1 MQQGCLLIK
10 ESNKLDI
17 PKYFHLTSTLHSHCL
32 NRFSLFASPWLL
44 SLFPIASF
52 LGRSYIPVTCYHNQ
66 GLYLKILLLLSI
78 FIILVTHSCM
88 WRLYVYLYK
97 RYAGSDT
104 SPLYRI
110 IFILRA
116 TWGLYLFCFLPQCL
130 VQCLEYRGNFKIA
143 KQTNRSKLLD
153 TNVSKQW

>member
-1 MQQGCLLIK
+1 MGEGRLSYAVGLPSYKKRAINLIFP
-10 ESNKLDI
+10 SI
-17 PKYFHLTSTLHSHCL
+17 FHLASTLHSHCL
-32 NRFSLFASPWLL
+32 NRLSLFASPWLL
-44 SLFPIASF
+44 SLFLIASF
-52 LGRSYIPVTCYHNQ
+52 LGRSYLPVTCYHNQ

-78 FIILVTHSCM
+78 FIILVTYSCM

-97 RYAGSDT
+97 GYAGSNT

-116 TWGLYLFCFLPQCL
+116 TWGLYLFYFLPQCL

-143 KQTNRSKLLD
+143 K
-153 TNVSKQW
+153 